1 MIWHMTKG
9 HSLLLCLVSNFV
21 QLLPPPSLPLSLVSS
36 HQCLELHSHRTTQT
50 FVALNPALGNRHHIW
65 MQTYCPW
72 KKNLTLLVP
81 APLSCLILVILSELT
96 LALPNICL
104 GQTQHNLFW
113 QEAKGKRIWTVGGN
127 RPYHHWC
134 NFLKEASSAH
144 CTQGMN
150 GNKQRIRS

>member
-1 MIWHMTKG
+1 MLGFQFCSIASPPVFLSVLFPLISVWSCIPIG
-9 HSLLLCLVSNFV
+9 
-21 QLLPPPSLPLSLVSS
+21 LPRPL
-36 HQCLELHSHRTTQT
+36 LHSIPLWETGIT
-50 FVALNPALGNRHHIW
+50 FECKHTAPE
-65 MQTYCPW
+65 
-72 KKNLTLLVP
+72 KKTLTLLVP